1 MLTYFL
7 DAGRRVAS
15 VVRAAGGMR
24 REELGVEREREEFL
38 GLDGDELA
46 GGVSG
51 WWKGGWETR
60 ARNIE
65 GRRRYLTYPLKSLP
79 NHSLLYTVISQ
90 IHKPH
95 LPERPINL
103 PRSLLP
109 FSLRSM
115 PSFAEVHNWDGT
127 TEIIWIRGGA
137 RHDVIVCVWFKEEVD
152 ACEVYRDVLG
162 SQCVCHF
169 VHVSMLQVRRE
180 NRF

>member
-1 MLTYFL
+1 M
-7 DAGRRVAS
+7 
-15 VVRAAGGMR
+15 RAPWRMG
-24 REELGVEREREEFL
+24 REEFGVEGEGEKFL

-65 GRRRYLTYPLKSLP
+65 GRRRYLTYPLKRLT

-90 IHKPH
+90 IHEPH

-103 PRSLLP
+103 PRSLLL
-109 FSLRSM
+109 FSPRSM

-127 TEIIWIRGGA
+127 TDIVGIRGEA
-137 RHDVIVCVWFKEEVD
+137 RHDVTVCVWYKEEVD
-152 ACEVYRDVLG
+152 ACEVCWDVLE
-162 SQCVCHF
+162 S
-169 VHVSMLQVRRE
+169 
-180 NRF
+180 